1 MWAGSVIREERC
13 NFVPSLPVS
22 QFLPFPLPPSGLCPV
37 SLACQNMSKL
47 IVRDPQ
53 LKTRGVTEGTESPGN
68 ADTTIP
74 LHPGLLCQEKDEDQD
89 GNRNK

>member
-1 MWAGSVIREERC
+1 
-13 NFVPSLPVS
+13 
-22 QFLPFPLPPSGLCPV
+22 
-37 SLACQNMSKL
+37 MSKL